1 MVWARLEM
9 SLAAIETELLQR
21 ARAERRRWQDIA
33 QLLMRVENERLWEN
47 HASSFTAWLAGM
59 ARRADLQESVFWRCL
74 KAGRIYRELTGREDF
89 EQDLAVSAE
98 SLELAD
104 KIRRH
109 APRAVTT
116 QVVERALE
124 GDLSRSEL
132 REVWA
137 TYRPL
142 AGGNTARGRLP
153 DDEGAR
159 DEAVAARLSTWE
171 AEKRKPENRA
181 EARRGELISAF
192 REASWLGAHDQ
203 ARCEPRLQGV
213 DGRLSA
219 LLVVRRKPQFPE
231 RLELHG
237 LWTCVSEPELR
248 DYEYK
253 APAGV
258 DFMWLALGQPEL
270 QGRALASTPHMLGLL
285 ELTRDRALCVLR
297 PAQPRPGNASARVD
311 LLARLLQRAYLWP
324 W

>member
-1 MVWARLEM
+1 M
-9 SLAAIETELLQR
+9 SLAAIENELLQR

-33 QLLMRVENERLWEN
+33 QLLMRVDNERLWEG

-89 EQDLAVSAE
+89 DQDLPVSAE

-109 APRAVTT
+109 APRAVTND
-116 QVVERALE
+116 VVERALDGE
-124 GDLSRSEL
+124 LSRSEL

-142 AGGNTARGRLP
+142 AGGSTARGRLP
-153 DDEGAR
+153 EEPGAR

-181 EARRGELISAF
+181 EARRGELIAAF

-203 ARCEPRLQGV
+203 ARCESRLAGV

-219 LLVVRRKPQFPE
+219 LLVVRRKAQFPE

-237 LWTCVSEPELR
+237 LWTCVSDPELR

-253 APAGV
+253 APGGV
-258 DFMWLALGQPEL
+258 DFMWLALGQADL
-270 QGRALASTPHMLGLL
+270 VARAQAATPHMLGLL
-285 ELTRDRALCVLR
+285 ELGRERELRVLR
-297 PAQPRPGNASARVD
+297 PAQPRPVNAASRLD